1 MSPLILASKSGTRQ
15 QLLQNAGL
23 SIEVETPRVDEE
35 MIRDAMLAEQ
45 HTPRDIADAL
55 AEAKA
60 TQISRKRPGAMVLG
74 CDQVLDLAGELLSKP
89 TSPEQARAQLLAMR
103 GRRHEL
109 LSAAVICEDGAPIW
123 RHIGTARLTVRDFSD
138 AWLDGYITRNWPDIA
153 DSVGAYK
160 LEAEGVRLFSRIEGD
175 YFTILGLPLLDLL
188 GFLTLRGD
196 LPT

>member
-1 MSPLILASKSGTRQ
+1 MSPLILASTSRTRQ
-15 QLLQNAGL
+15 RLLQNAGL
-23 SIEVETPRVDEE
+23 SIEVETPRVDEA
-35 MIRDAMLAEQ
+35 MIRDGLLAEG
-45 HTPRDIADAL
+45 HSPRDIADAL

-60 TQISRKRPGAMVLG
+60 TRISRKRPGFKVLG
-74 CDQVLDLAGELLSKP
+74 CDQVLDLGGSLLSKP
-89 TSPEQARAQLLAMR
+89 ATPDEARAQLLAMR
-103 GRRHEL
+103 GCRHDL
-109 LSAAVICEDGAPIW
+109 LSAAVICEDGTPIW
-123 RHIGTARLTVRDFSD
+123 RHIGTARLTVRAFSD
-138 AWLDGYITRNWPDIA
+138 AWLDGYIARNWPDIA

>member
-1 MSPLILASKSGTRQ
+1 MSPLILASKSRTRQ

-35 MIRDAMLAEQ
+35 MIRDGMLAEQ

-60 TQISRKRPGAMVLG
+60 TRISRKTPGAMVLG
-74 CDQVLDLAGELLSKP
+74 CDQVLDLAGDLLSKP
-89 TSPEQARAQLLAMR
+89 ASPEHARAQLLAMR
-103 GRRHEL
+103 GRRHDL
-109 LSAAVICEDGAPIW
+109 LSAAVICEDGASIW

-138 AWLDGYITRNWPDIA
+138 AWLDGYIARNWPEIA

-175 YFTILGLPLLDLL
+175 YFTIMGLPLLPLL